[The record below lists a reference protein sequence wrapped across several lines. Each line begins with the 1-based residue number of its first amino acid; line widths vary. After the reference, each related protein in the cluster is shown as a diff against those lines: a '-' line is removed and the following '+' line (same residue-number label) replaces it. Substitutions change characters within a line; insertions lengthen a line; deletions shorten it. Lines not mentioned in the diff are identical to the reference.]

1 MSPTPEKSVCVKIY
15 GRVQGVWFRAW
26 TAEEATRRGL
36 DGWVRNCH
44 DGTVEAAFAGPAD
57 QVDDMI
63 RACHRGPRHARVD
76 KVDVMPAAEIPEGGF
91 RQLRTA

>member
-1 MSPTPEKSVCVKIY
+1 MSPAPEKSVRAIIY

-26 TAEEATRRGL
+26 TAEEANRRGL
-36 DGWVRNCH
+36 GGWVRNCH

-63 RACHRGPRHARVD
+63 RACHRGPPYARVD
-76 KVDVMPAAEIPEGGF
+76 KVDVMPTTDVPERGF
-91 RQLRTA
+91 RQLRSA

>member
-1 MSPTPEKSVCVKIY
+1 MSPAPEKSVRAIIY

-26 TAEEATRRGL
+26 TAQEASRRGL
-36 DGWVRNCH
+36 GGWVRNCR

-63 RACHRGPRHARVD
+63 RACHRGPPHARVD
-76 KVDVMPAAEIPEGGF
+76 KVDVVPAAEVPEGTF